1 MVGCSKFTNS
11 YDYNLVLNCLMQIN
25 DSFLA
30 TAAAAIIVIIIIRY
44 CDMMWLVLLGTYC
57 NVFCKVL
64 YTYMIWNY
72 REVQIEG

>member
-1 MVGCSKFTNS
+1 
-11 YDYNLVLNCLMQIN
+11 MQIN

-72 REVQIEG
+72 REVQIEGWTLLFLLNILHVFEP